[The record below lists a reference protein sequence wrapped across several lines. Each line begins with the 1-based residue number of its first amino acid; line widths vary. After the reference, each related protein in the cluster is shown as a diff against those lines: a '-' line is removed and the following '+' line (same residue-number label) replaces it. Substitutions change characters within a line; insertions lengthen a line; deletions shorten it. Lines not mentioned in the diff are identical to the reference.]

1 MALLEA
7 VSVST
12 VLFHRWISNTSGFG
26 PLMTTCVLNDKL
38 RALDLEVLLSVAV
51 VVVMLDTLDVVS
63 VKLVLV
69 VVVGVSTWYI
79 KEIHPLMP

>member
-1 MALLEA
+1 M
-7 VSVST
+7 
-12 VLFHRWISNTSGFG
+12 I
-26 PLMTTCVLNDKL
+26 NDKL

-79 KEIHPLMP
+79 KEIHPLIPWQIGEVLGTMGFSVQSG

>member
-1 MALLEA
+1 
-7 VSVST
+7 V
-12 VLFHRWISNTSGFG
+12 I
-26 PLMTTCVLNDKL
+26 NDKL

-79 KEIHPLMP
+79 KEFHPLIPWQIGEVLGTMGFSVQSG

>member
-1 MALLEA
+1 
-7 VSVST
+7 
-12 VLFHRWISNTSGFG
+12 
-26 PLMTTCVLNDKL
+26 MTTCVLNDKL

>member
-1 MALLEA
+1 
-7 VSVST
+7 
-12 VLFHRWISNTSGFG
+12 
-26 PLMTTCVLNDKL
+26 MTTCVLHDKL

-79 KEIHPLMP
+79 KEIHPLIPWQIGEVLGTMGFSVQSG

>member
-1 MALLEA
+1 
-7 VSVST
+7 
-12 VLFHRWISNTSGFG
+12 
-26 PLMTTCVLNDKL
+26 MTTCVLHDKL
-38 RALDLEVLLSVAV
+38 CALDLEVLLSVVV

>member
-1 MALLEA
+1 
-7 VSVST
+7 V
-12 VLFHRWISNTSGFG
+12 I
-26 PLMTTCVLNDKL
+26 NDKL

-79 KEIHPLMP
+79 KEIHPLIPWQIGEVLGTMGFSVQSG